1 MLCMHEK
8 YAENVLETSYKLYN
22 IIRKSM
28 MINDVD
34 NIILWWDQDILFI

>member
-1 MLCMHEK
+1 MFCIHEK
-8 YAENVLETSYKLYN
+8 YAENVLRTSYKLYN